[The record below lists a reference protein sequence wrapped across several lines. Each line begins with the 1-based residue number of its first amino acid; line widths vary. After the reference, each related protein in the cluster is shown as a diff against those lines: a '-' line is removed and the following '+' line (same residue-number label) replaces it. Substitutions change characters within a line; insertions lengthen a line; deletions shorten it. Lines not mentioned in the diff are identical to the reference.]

1 VFLAGNSI
9 VREPPVEKGCRY
21 FGEFSQNAYKN
32 KRNRGFVALARTMS
46 APGPKKMC
54 HDTTDGKRKAV
65 GDAKPPAKTMVVLLN
80 DGTEGPSE
88 ISTYYIKIVVGPGLT
103 KSVYKTF
110 ENHLKE
116 KKQYFESVTSEAFC
130 GLLDEDDERLDQLVD
145 DFTLFLE
152 THMIPANRLGNGLLT
167 MPDMS
172 LVKFVVNYTSD

>member
-1 VFLAGNSI
+1 LWHL
-9 VREPPVEKGCRY
+9 P
-21 FGEFSQNAYKN
+21 
-32 KRNRGFVALARTMS
+32 RTMS
-46 APGPKKMC
+46 GPAPKKMC
-54 HDTTDGKRKAV
+54 HGTTDGKRKAV
-65 GDAKPPAKTMVVLLN
+65 DTTDSNGGGDVKPPVDTMVVLLN

-110 ENHLKE
+110 KNLLKE